1 MQKQMI
7 LYVYD
12 ASFSMVGII
21 ELYASLIWSDRY
33 KDCGDFELALM
44 YKKEYLDILKKDY
57 YCSIDYSDHYS
68 VIEKIEI
75 NKEEESPVELVV
87 SGRSIE
93 SILERRIIAEK
104 TEFGDEENEVSLQD
118 SVETLLNQCIINPS
132 EPKRKIPNFV
142 FKKSTDEAI
151 TRLTIHESYD
161 GNDLY
166 DAISGMC
173 NDKHIAFKII
183 VNASK
188 QLEFSLYATRDR
200 SNDVIFSPFYDNVKS
215 SQYFSSI
222 EDHHNL
228 MVVSKDEY
236 TYITVFTDAEEP
248 SGLARREVHEDAS
261 TFKENKQ
268 TSLTDDQIIV
278 KAKKALKDE
287 HRIKTGFEADI
298 IPDVMYTY
306 RKDYNVGDKVKL
318 EDVYGNNE
326 IVYISEVVIT
336 FDENGFSVLPTFEEI
351 DWTDD

>member
-118 SVETLLNQCIINPS
+118 SV
-132 EPKRKIPNFV
+132 
-142 FKKSTDEAI
+142 
-151 TRLTIHESYD
+151 
-161 GNDLY
+161 
-166 DAISGMC
+166 
-173 NDKHIAFKII
+173 
-183 VNASK
+183 
-188 QLEFSLYATRDR
+188 
-200 SNDVIFSPFYDNVKS
+200 
-215 SQYFSSI
+215 
-222 EDHHNL
+222 
-228 MVVSKDEY
+228 
-236 TYITVFTDAEEP
+236 
-248 SGLARREVHEDAS
+248 
-261 TFKENKQ
+261 
-268 TSLTDDQIIV
+268 
-278 KAKKALKDE
+278 
-287 HRIKTGFEADI
+287 
-298 IPDVMYTY
+298 
-306 RKDYNVGDKVKL
+306 
-318 EDVYGNNE
+318 
-326 IVYISEVVIT
+326 
-336 FDENGFSVLPTFEEI
+336 
-351 DWTDD
+351 